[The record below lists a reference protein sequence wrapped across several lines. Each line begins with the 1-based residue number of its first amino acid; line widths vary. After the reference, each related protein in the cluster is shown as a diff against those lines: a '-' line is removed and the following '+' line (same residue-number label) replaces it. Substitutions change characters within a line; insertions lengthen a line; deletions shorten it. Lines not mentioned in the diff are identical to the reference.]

1 MTRGALVLFVG
12 ILSVLFLKRRLHPHQ
27 WFALLVVVMGVAVVG
42 LSGSLTKKSLSNPSD
57 LMARLSEEAPNE
69 VAVIVG
75 VLFVLFAQIG

>member
-27 WFALLVVVMGVAVVG
+27 WFALLVVVIGVAVVG
-42 LSGSLTKKSLSNPSD
+42 LSGSLTKKAISNPND
-57 LMARLSEEAPNE
+57 LAESPSEEAPSE
-69 VAVIVG
+69 VAVIIG